1 MPIAVVIMAVH
12 ISMAK
17 LLAKKHSYSI
27 DIKQE
32 FFAAGFT
39 SAISSF
45 FPVFPCSCSLAR
57 TLVNSLA
64 GTRTQVC
71 SFKVYVLREDEKY
84 TRVSGTNLSE
94 EGIVC
99 LLQCI
104 LASIII
110 VALFDMFLKFKQL
123 PKLWVISKIDLVG
136 LFKRFIAFIKTA
148 EAILQAIW
156 VVAFAATAFADVIIG
171 LLVSIL
177 FALLTTLMRQ
187 QL

>member
-1 MPIAVVIMAVH
+1 MLNFSCLPFFH
-12 ISMAK
+12 RS
-17 LLAKKHSYSI
+17 SYSLCFNSVERFL
-27 DIKQE
+27 DHFPWFVEHLSKGRVQC
-32 FFAAGFT
+32 FFNYDTSLKRSYLHEETKDCKAAT
-39 SAISSF
+39 IW
-45 FPVFPCSCSLAR
+45 
-57 TLVNSLA
+57 
-64 GTRTQVC
+64 QV
-71 SFKVYVLREDEKY
+71 
-84 TRVSGTNLSE
+84 SE